1 MKTKKLFG
9 IGWAVVLVAGT
20 ALGSRGQQAP
30 KRPNVLIILTDDQ
43 GYGDFSCNG
52 NPVLETPAL
61 DSLQAGSIRFSNF
74 HVAPL
79 CTPSRGELMSGMDA
93 LHNRAST
100 VGTGRGILRRDIVTL
115 PALFARNGYRT
126 GIFGKWHLG
135 DDYPDRP
142 MDRGFEKCIWFRGW
156 GLLSES
162 EYDNDYYHTR
172 YLDSLT
178 PVRSQLY
185 CTDLWFR
192 KAMQWMGKM
201 HREGRPFFA
210 YLATNAPPGPF
221 DAPRGD
227 FAYYRDKVSDRKAAR
242 FFGMIRDI
250 DRNMGQLEKWLVRE
264 HLRDNT
270 LVIFMNDNGGT
281 GGVQVYNAGMRGKK
295 GSNYDGGHRAVCF
308 LRWPAGGLGGAR
320 TITSPAEIQDILP
333 TCAALCSLRLPPHTQ
348 LDGRSL
354 APLLHGVA
362 PSAHRM
368 FVVQYGGSV
377 RPEKYFSCVVRDN
390 WRLVG
395 TGELYDLETDPGES
409 RNVAAQNPDLLRT
422 MRTFYD
428 AWWEKN
434 GPPAQGFLPLFI
446 GAGAENPVTL
456 TSGFWGDSSY
466 VNTQWKVA
474 AAGGPPA
481 GGLWHVKAVRG
492 GTYRFELSRWP
503 FELRRPLTA
512 AGPAFAEGGTRL
524 RTGRA
529 VAVRS
534 ACLSIDGKAP
544 LAGEKKDSG
553 ATEITVQAALKP
565 GLHTLQGWFRD
576 GGGTAVC
583 GAYYLRVT
591 RLSPSR

>member
-1 MKTKKLFG
+1 MKTKKLLG
-9 IGWAVVLVAGT
+9 IGFAALLTGT
-20 ALGSRGQQAP
+20 SLGGRAQQAP

-52 NPVLETPAL
+52 NPVLETPAM
-61 DSLQAGSIRFSNF
+61 DSLQAASIRFSNF

-178 PVRSQLY
+178 PLHSRLY
-185 CTDLWFR
+185 CTDLWFK

-201 HREGRPFFA
+201 HREGQPFFA
-210 YLATNAPPGPF
+210 YLATNAPHGPF
-221 DAPRGD
+221 DAPRRD
-227 FAYYRDKVSDRKAAR
+227 FAYYRDKVADRKAAR

-250 DRNMGQLEKWLVRE
+250 DRNMGQLEKWLTE
-264 HLRDNT
+264 EGLRDNT

-281 GGVQVYNAGMRGKK
+281 GGVSVYNAGMRGKK

-308 LRWPAGGLGGAR
+308 VSWPGGRLGR
-320 TITSPAEIQDILP
+320 PKTIAWPAEIQDILP
-333 TCAALCSLRLPPHTQ
+333 TCAALCGIRLPADMQ
-348 LDGRSL
+348 LDGQSL
-354 APLLHGVA
+354 APVLRGAA

-368 FVVQYGGSV
+368 FVVQYGGGF
-377 RPEKYFSCVVRDN
+377 RPQEYFSCVVRDN

-395 TGELYDLETDPGES
+395 RDELYDVQTDPGES
-409 RNVAAQNPDLLRT
+409 HNVAAANPGLVKK
-422 MRTFYD
+422 MRAFYD

-446 GAGAENPVTL
+446 GADAENPVTL
-456 TSGFWGDSSY
+456 TSGFWGDSDY

-474 AAGGPPA
+474 AAGGPKT
-481 GGLWHVKAVRG
+481 GGRWHVKAVGG

-503 FELRRPLTA
+503 FHLLRSLTA
-512 AGPAFAEGGTRL
+512 KGPAVAEGGTRL
-524 RTGRA
+524 RTGKA
-529 VAVRS
+529 VAIKS
-534 ACLSIDGKAP
+534 GCLSIDGKTA
-544 LAGEKKDSG
+544 LVAEKKDSA
-553 ATEITVQAALKP
+553 ATEITVEAVLPA
-565 GLHTLQGWFRD
+565 GVHTLQAWFRNRS
-576 GGGTAVC
+576 GTAVC
-583 GAYYLRVT
+583 GAYYLRVM
-591 RLSPSR
+591 RLPRR